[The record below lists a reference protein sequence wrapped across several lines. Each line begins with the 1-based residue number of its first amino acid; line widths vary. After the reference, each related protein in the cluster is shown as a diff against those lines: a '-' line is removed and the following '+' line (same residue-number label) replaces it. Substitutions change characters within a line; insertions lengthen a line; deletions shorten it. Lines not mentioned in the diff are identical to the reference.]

1 MSRSI
6 YLEHEFINQRWL
18 EAVVGE
24 CRTCLKPLTLCVMCN
39 PTHSCIYLK
48 NCIMK
53 QLAILALLLF
63 TIFAANSQTKNF
75 IDQPYIEVSGSA
87 DTLVTPNEI
96 YVRII
101 LSEKDSRDRV
111 SIEELELKMVA
122 ALKGL
127 SLDTEKDLTTSD
139 MTSNFKT
146 YLLKSKDVIKTKIYT
161 LKVADAVTASKV
173 FMKLEEIGISN
184 TSIERVDHSDLNNLK
199 NKMRTK
205 AILDAKDRAIALA
218 KPLNQ
223 TVGLAINII
232 DTDNN
237 ISQQLQGRVAGIQ
250 IRGISSIQND
260 GYMDLPK
267 IEFEKIKVTA
277 GINAKF
283 ILK

>member
-1 MSRSI
+1 
-6 YLEHEFINQRWL
+6 
-18 EAVVGE
+18 
-24 CRTCLKPLTLCVMCN
+24 
-39 PTHSCIYLK
+39 
-48 NCIMK
+48 MK
-53 QLAILALLLF
+53 QLTILTLLLF
-63 TIFAANSQTKNF
+63 SIHLANSQTKNF

-96 YVRII
+96 YIRII
-101 LSEKDSRDRV
+101 LSEKDTRDRV
-111 SIEELELKMVA
+111 SIEELEQKMVA
-122 ALKGL
+122 ILKDLGQEM
-127 SLDTEKDLTTSD
+127 EKDLTTSD
-139 MTSNFKT
+139 ITSNFKF

-161 LKVADAVTASKV
+161 LKVTDAVTASKV
-173 FMKLEEIGISN
+173 FVKLEEAGISN
-184 TSIERVDHSDLNNLK
+184 TSIERVDHSDLDNLK

-205 AILDAKDRAIALA
+205 AILDAKERAIALT

-223 TVGLAINII
+223 TIGLAINIV

-250 IRGISSIQND
+250 IRGIRANQSD

>member
-1 MSRSI
+1 MLHLFQKLHMKR
-6 YLEHEFINQRWL
+6 
-18 EAVVGE
+18 
-24 CRTCLKPLTLCVMCN
+24 LT
-39 PTHSCIYLK
+39 
-48 NCIMK
+48 
-53 QLAILALLLF
+53 ILALMLF
-63 TIFAANSQTKNF
+63 IIYSANSQTKNF
-75 IDQPYIEVSGSA
+75 IDQPYVEVSGSA

-96 YVRII
+96 YIRII
-101 LSEKDSRDRV
+101 LSEKDTRDRI
-111 SIEELELKMVA
+111 SIEELEQKMVA

-127 SLDTEKDLTTSD
+127 GLDTEKDLTTSD

-161 LKVADAVTASKV
+161 LKVTDAVTASKA

-205 AILDAKDRAIALA
+205 AILDAKERAIALT

-223 TVGLAINII
+223 IVGSAINIV

-250 IRGISSIQND
+250 IRGISSIQSY

-267 IEFEKIKVTA
+267 IEFEKIKVIA
-277 GINAKF
+277 GI
-283 ILK
+283 

>member
-1 MSRSI
+1 MKR
-6 YLEHEFINQRWL
+6 
-18 EAVVGE
+18 
-24 CRTCLKPLTLCVMCN
+24 LTF
-39 PTHSCIYLK
+39 
-48 NCIMK
+48 
-53 QLAILALLLF
+53 LALMLF
-63 TIFAANSQTKNF
+63 IINSANSQTKNF
-75 IDQPYIEVSGSA
+75 IDQPYIEVSGNA

-96 YVRII
+96 YFRII
-101 LSEKDSRDRV
+101 LSEKDTRDRV
-111 SIEELELKMVA
+111 SIEELEQKMVS

-127 SLDTEKDLTTSD
+127 GLDTEKDLTTSD

-161 LKVADAVTASKV
+161 LKVTDAVTASKA

-184 TSIERVDHSDLNNLK
+184 TSIERVDHSDLINLK

-205 AILDAKDRAIALA
+205 AIIDARERAFALT

-223 TVGLAINII
+223 SIGSAINIV

-237 ISQQLQGRVAGIQ
+237 ISQQLQGRLAGIQ
-250 IRGISSIQND
+250 IRGITSIQND

-267 IEFEKIKVTA
+267 IQFEKIKVTA

>member
-1 MSRSI
+1 MKR
-6 YLEHEFINQRWL
+6 
-18 EAVVGE
+18 
-24 CRTCLKPLTLCVMCN
+24 LT
-39 PTHSCIYLK
+39 
-48 NCIMK
+48 
-53 QLAILALLLF
+53 ILALMLF
-63 TIFAANSQTKNF
+63 IIYSVNSQTKNF
-75 IDQPYIEVSGSA
+75 IDQPYVEVSGSA

-96 YVRII
+96 YIRII
-101 LSEKDSRDRV
+101 LSEKDTRDRI
-111 SIEELELKMVA
+111 SIEELEQKMVA

-127 SLDTEKDLTTSD
+127 GLDTEKDLTTSD

-161 LKVADAVTASKV
+161 LKVTDAVTASKA

-199 NKMRTK
+199 NNMRTK
-205 AILDAKDRAIALA
+205 AILDAKERAIALT

-223 TVGLAINII
+223 IVGSAINIV

-250 IRGISSIQND
+250 IRGISSIQSY

-267 IEFEKIKVTA
+267 IEFEKIKVIA